1 MKQMRSRFRL
11 LALLLA
17 CAFLLAMVLCAGKA
31 LKTAEVTL
39 SSLSS
44 ITSLVTTASPDPSSP
59 PDESAES
66 PPPASRQ
73 DGNPSPGTDNPPDQ
87 EYNIFGL

>member
-11 LALLLA
+11 LSLLLA

-31 LKTAEVTL
+31 LKAAGITL

-44 ITSLVTTASPDPSSP
+44 VTSLVTTASPDPGSP
-59 PDESAES
+59 PAES
-66 PPPASRQ
+66 TESPLP
-73 DGNPSPGTDNPPDQ
+73 DGNPAPGTDNLPDQ